1 MNTITKILMP
11 LLFVGLFA
19 ACKNDKSKDA
29 TVSAEK
35 AVATVSDKSYTV
47 DADLTK
53 VMWIGAKPAGT
64 HNGTVNV
71 TSGNVTTKDGNISR
85 GSFTIDMTSINCLDL
100 EGGSKEGLEA
110 HLKGTESGKEDDF
123 FNVAKYP
130 TAKFA
135 ITKVTKLENNPD
147 ASHMIFGNLT
157 IKDVSKN
164 VGFRANVKSM
174 NSMVEVTTP
183 EFTINR
189 TDWGIKYGSKS
200 FFDNLKDKFI
210 DDEIKLSINLI
221 AK

>member
-1 MNTITKILMP
+1 MNTITKILIP
-11 LLFVGLFA
+11 LLFIGLFA
-19 ACKNDKSKDA
+19 ACKNDKSTTA
-29 TVSAEK
+29 SAKKE
-35 AVATVSDKSYTV
+35 VATVSDKSYTV
-47 DADLTK
+47 DASASK
-53 VMWIGAKPAGT
+53 VMWLGSKPAGT

-71 TSGNVTTKDGNISR
+71 SSGTVTTKDGNVSG
-85 GSFTIDMTSINCLDL
+85 GSFTIDMNTITCLDL

-110 HLKGTESGKEDDF
+110 HLKGSETGKEDDF

-130 TAKFA
+130 TAKFD

-157 IKDVSKN
+157 MKDVTKN
-164 VGFRANVKSM
+164 VGFRAKVTNAGGTINV
-174 NSMVEVTTP
+174 VTP

-210 DDEIKLSINLI
+210 DDEMKLSVNLV